1 MAPRSYYVVKNDG
14 NWGVKL
20 EQGRY
25 IERKSGSFDKAKRK
39 AIRLALKNGRGVVIN
54 DADGFTRKN
63 MSPKEV
69 ENKYRERTW
78 TPAK

>member
-1 MAPRSYYVVKNDG
+1 MAPRSYYVVKDEG
-14 NWGVKL
+14 EWGVKL

-25 IERKSGSFDKAKRK
+25 VERGSGSFQRAKRK
-39 AIRLALKNGRGVVIN
+39 AIRLGLRNGRGVVIN

-69 ENKYRERTW
+69 EDKYRDRTW
-78 TPAK
+78 TPAA

>member
-1 MAPRSYYVVKNDG
+1 MAPRSYYVVQDEG

-25 IERKSGSFDKAKRK
+25 IEKQSGSFKRAKRK
-39 AIRLALKNGRGVVIN
+39 AIRLALNNGRGVVIN

-69 ENKYRERTW
+69 ERKYRDRTW
-78 TPAK
+78 TPAA